1 MSQSFHINEY
11 FFAKEVKPEIIDT
24 FWAEGWRHF
33 GEYFFRYSLGY
44 YEFQIRQVIPLRIRL
59 ADFTFSKNQRRN
71 LKKNQDLKIIIRPI
85 AITDEKIALFE
96 RHKQRF
102 NHGVPQSI
110 YDFLSPAPASVPC
123 KALEFCV
130 YENENLLAVSFLA
143 IGETAVSSIYAMFEP
158 TETKRGLGIF
168 TMLLEIDFAIKTEK
182 TFYYQGYCYQ
192 GNSFYDYK
200 KRFSAL
206 EKFDWLG
213 NWKKFDE
220 II

>member
-1 MSQSFHINEY
+1 MSQSFYINEY
-11 FFAKEVKPEIIDT
+11 FFAKEVNPEIMDM
-24 FWAEGWRHF
+24 FWATGWRHF

-59 ADFTFSKNQRRN
+59 ADFAFSKNQRRN
-71 LKKNQDLKIIIRPI
+71 LKKNRDLKIIVRPI
-85 AITDEKIALFE
+85 EITDEKIILFE

-110 YDFLSPAPASVPC
+110 YDFLSHTPASVPC
-123 KALEFCV
+123 QGLEFCV
-130 YENENLLAVSFLA
+130 YEREKLLAVSFLA
-143 IGETAVSSIYAMFEP
+143 IGEIAVSSIYAMFEP

-168 TMLLEIDFAIKTEK
+168 TMLLEIDFAIKNGK
-182 TFYYQGYCYQ
+182 TFYYQGYCYE

-206 EKFDWLG
+206 EKFDWQG
-213 NWKKFDE
+213 NWENFNQS
-220 II
+220 